1 MRIINTVQSYKRKK
15 NHSKMKLNN
24 SKMKPNNN
32 QKEKQNTTSLIK
44 KPLMG
49 RKKNKIYL
57 RQMTAWKTSYK
68 FLKK

>member
-24 SKMKPNNN
+24 RKIKSTNN
-32 QKEKQNTTSLIK
+32 QKEKQNTKSLIK

-57 RQMTAWKTSYK
+57 RQMTAWKTSYTI
-68 FLKK
+68 LKK